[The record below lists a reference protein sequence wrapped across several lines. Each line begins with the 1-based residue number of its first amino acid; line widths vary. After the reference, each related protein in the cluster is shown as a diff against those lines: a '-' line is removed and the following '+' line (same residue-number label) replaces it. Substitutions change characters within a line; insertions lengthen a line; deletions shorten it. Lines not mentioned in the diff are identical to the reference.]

1 MKLDFF
7 SLGGAGGTGGAG
19 DGAGDTDSPLP
30 RHAIEAR
37 MRQLDIKPIDH
48 ADRAIRFGLI
58 AAAVFVLL
66 FGLYALLAPLS
77 AAAIAPGEVTVSG
90 DKIVVQPVTGG
101 IVTQVLVRE
110 GQTVQAGQ
118 PLVRL
123 NGVRSGAQLTQ
134 AQARRDSLKALEAR
148 LLAERDGLAE
158 LVFPQ
163 DLMRRAAEP
172 QVAKAMITQRRVF
185 AQHHSVLG
193 ADRATS
199 DQSLVAARAKLA
211 ASSKQL
217 ALISDE
223 LGDYQ
228 MLYRRGFAR
237 LTTVRALERTQ
248 AQLQADTAAGE
259 AAVKQAEIASA
270 RVRDAQGLDLA
281 SQLGQVQDQ
290 LAQVEPQLDVSR
302 YAADQDVIRAPAAGR
317 VSGVTAMGPGMVV
330 GSGRTLMEIVPT
342 GRALIV
348 EARVK
353 PQDIDDVR
361 VGQEAT
367 IRFSSVNP
375 HGRTAFKGRVMTLS
389 PARIET
395 GGQSYYKAQVV
406 LENPREAEHEGLTL
420 QPGIPA
426 SVNIQTKNRTLFDY
440 LIAPLGDAISR
451 SMREE

>member
-7 SLGGAGGTGGAG
+7 SRGGGT
-19 DGAGDTDSPLP
+19 GDTDSPLP

-48 ADRAIRFGLI
+48 ANHAIRFGLI
-58 AAAVFVLL
+58 AAGAFVLL
-66 FGLYALLAPLS
+66 FALYAMLAPLS

-101 IVTQVLVRE
+101 IVTEVLVRE
-110 GQTVQAGQ
+110 GQAVRAGQ

-158 LVFPQ
+158 LVFPA
-163 DLMRRAAEP
+163 DLMRRAADP
-172 QVAKAMITQRRVF
+172 QVAKALVTQQRVF
-185 AQHHSVLG
+185 TQHRSVLG
-193 ADRATS
+193 ADRETS
-199 DQSLVAARAKLA
+199 DESLVAARAKLA

-248 AQLQADTAAGE
+248 AQLQADTAAGA
-259 AAVKQAEIASA
+259 AAVKQAEIAA
-270 RVRDAQGLDLA
+270 GRVRDAQDLDLA

-290 LAQVEPQLDVSR
+290 LAQIEPQLDVSR
-302 YAADQDVIRAPAAGR
+302 YVADQDVIRAPAAGR

-330 GSGRTLMEIVPT
+330 GGGRTLMEIVPT
-342 GRALIV
+342 GKELIV

-361 VGQEAT
+361 IGQEAT
-367 IRFSSVNP
+367 VRFSSVNP
-375 HGRTAFKGRVMTLS
+375 HGRTAFKGRVVTLS
-389 PARIET
+389 PARIEA
-395 GGQSYYKAQVV
+395 GGQAYYKAQVV
-406 LENPREAEHEGLTL
+406 LENPQEAEREGLAL

-426 SVNIQTKNRTLFDY
+426 SVNIKTKDRTLFDY
-440 LIAPLGDAISR
+440 LVAPLGDAISR

>member
-7 SLGGAGGTGGAG
+7 SLGGGPGNTSGPG
-19 DGAGDTDSPLP
+19 DADSPLP

-48 ADRAIRFGLI
+48 ANHAIRFGLI
-58 AAAVFVLL
+58 AAAAFVLL
-66 FGLYALLAPLS
+66 FGLYAMLAPLS

-110 GQTVQAGQ
+110 AQTVRAGQ

-148 LLAERDGLAE
+148 LIAERDGLAE
-158 LVFPQ
+158 LIFPA
-163 DLMRRAAEP
+163 DLMRRAGDP
-172 QVAKAMITQRRVF
+172 QVAKALVTQQRVF
-185 AQHHSVLG
+185 AQHRSVLG

-199 DQSLVAARAKLA
+199 DETLVAARAKLA

-248 AQLQADTAAGE
+248 AQLQAETLAGE
-259 AAVKQAEIASA
+259 AAVKQAEIAA
-270 RVRDAQGLDLA
+270 GRVRDAQDLDLA

-302 YAADQDVIRAPAAGR
+302 YVADQDVIRAPAAGR
-317 VSGVTAMGPGMVV
+317 VSGVTSMGPGMVV
-330 GSGRTLMEIVPT
+330 GGGRTLMEIVPT

-361 VGQEAT
+361 IGQEAT
-367 IRFSSVNP
+367 VRFSSVNP
-375 HGRTAFKGRVMTLS
+375 HGRTAFKGRVVTLS
-389 PARIET
+389 PARIEA

-406 LENPREAEHEGLTL
+406 LENPEEAQREGLAL

-426 SVNIQTKNRTLFDY
+426 SVNIKTKERTLFDY
-440 LIAPLGDAISR
+440 LVAPLGDAISR